1 MRDAK
6 SEIERLKSDIRLLQ
20 GKLHK
25 VTSRL
30 GRLSQINPYQHMLV
44 EADEDIQPNEEG
56 TCSVVWRLGKTPG
69 YDDRELKKRNS
80 YKIKV
85 YNHRKTPIWK
95 DEQFHVA
102 VDTWGDYYRLS
113 ESDRD
118 GIVSFFLTPE
128 DGIPAAEDNQCFS
141 SNCLR
146 HYFDVNTS
154 EIKPLEDPDSGGFVF
169 DDVFNHTYGPVEAN
183 TMIQAKKIDGAW
195 FVDVEPCPPLEE
207 EDG

>member
-44 EADEDIQPNEEG
+44 EADEDIQPNKEG

-85 YNHRKTPIWK
+85 YNHLETPIWAG
-95 DEQFHVA
+95 DQFHAA
-102 VDTWGDYYRLS
+102 VDTWGDYYKISSR
-113 ESDRD
+113 EETA
-118 GIVSFFLTPE
+118 SFFLTPSN
-128 DGIPAAEDNQCFS
+128 GIPSAEGDS
-141 SNCLR
+141 PRSNSCLK
-146 HYFDVNTS
+146 HFYNKNSLTIEPV
-154 EIKPLEDPDSGGFVF
+154 EDDATGNFVF
-169 DDVFNHTYGPVEAN
+169 SQVYNHTENEVGGDL
-183 TMIQAKKIDGAW
+183 MIQAKKIDGFW
-195 FVDVEPCPPLEE
+195 FIDVEPCPAEE
-207 EDG
+207 G

>member
-69 YDDRELKKRNS
+69 YDDRKLKKRNS

-102 VDTWGDYYRLS
+102 VDTWGDYYRIR
-113 ESDRD
+113 DRSHYT
-118 GIVSFFLTPE
+118 SFFLTGDE
-128 DGIPAAEDNQCFS
+128 GIPAANGYQPEYASCKRYFFNKNSGVLEFVEDSVIAGAVYENV
-141 SNCLR
+141 
-146 HYFDVNTS
+146 Y
-154 EIKPLEDPDSGGFVF
+154 
-169 DDVFNHTYGPVEAN
+169 NHTENPIGSDKL
-183 TMIQAKKIDGAW
+183 IQAKLIDGHW
-195 FVDVEPCPPLEE
+195 FVDVEPC
-207 EDG
+207 

>member
-69 YDDRELKKRNS
+69 YDDRELKKRKS

-85 YNHRKTPIWK
+85 YNHRKTPIWR

-102 VDTWGDYYRLS
+102 VDTWGDYYRIR
-113 ESDRD
+113 DRSHYT
-118 GIVSFFLTPE
+118 SFFLTPA
-128 DGIPAAEDNQCFS
+128 DGIPAANGVIPSHESCEKYFYNRRRGELS
-141 SNCLR
+141 SVRDETNGQII
-146 HYFDVNTS
+146 FEN
-154 EIKPLEDPDSGGFVF
+154 
-169 DDVFNHTYGPVEAN
+169 VFNHTGSEIGGDK
-183 TMIQAKKIDGAW
+183 MIQAKLIDGHW
-195 FVDVEPCPPLEE
+195 FVDVEPC
-207 EDG
+207 